1 MKLKNNILNLYVI
14 FNILFIMFVMFLK
27 EFEITEYISIMYGQI
42 TFLIINVIIIL
53 YHLSKRKFKL
63 EKYDIF
69 LLILIVFSGISCI
82 FAKDFET
89 AIFGNEY
96 RHEGLLALLYYY
108 SLFEIA
114 SFLRKKDQR
123 IILYVMLFFG
133 LISIVVA
140 FFEYSEYNKYIW
152 KTDRFQQNHIFGLTT
167 NSNFLSTKLLLCTLC
182 CFVLYI
188 KENKVWQLILYL
200 VFMYFLLLTNC
211 LSGFVGYICA
221 SILFLILNIKKFKKI
236 LLIIGITL
244 LTVFITNHFGMSSIG
259 SDTISMFKEVKEIS
273 TGNLDESY
281 GTNRMHIWKETIKIV
296 PKNIYFGVG
305 IDNFL
310 NAFGEEP
317 LRSERGRKIDKAH
330 NEYLQILVTEGIFA
344 LIAYLI
350 FIIAVCLKGLRTK
363 SLYLIPVF
371 GYLVQAFFNISV
383 IEVAPLLY
391 ILMGFMA
398 KKQKVK

>member
-1 MKLKNNILNLYVI
+1 MKLKNNVLNLYVI
-14 FNILFIMFVMFLK
+14 FNILFIMFVMFLRK
-27 EFEITEYISIMYGQI
+27 FEITEYISIMYGQI
-42 TFLIINVIIIL
+42 TFLITNVIIIL

-69 LLILIVFSGISCI
+69 LLILIIFSGISCI

-108 SLFEIA
+108 SLFEIV

-123 IILYVMLFFG
+123 IILYVILFFG
-133 LISIVVA
+133 LISIIVA

-310 NAFGEEP
+310 NAFGDEP

-330 NEYLQILVTEGIFA
+330 NEYLQTLVTEGIFA

-350 FIIAVCLKGLRTK
+350 FIIAVCLKGLKTK

-391 ILMGFMA
+391 ILMGFMV
-398 KKQKVK
+398 KKVKVK

>member
-1 MKLKNNILNLYVI
+1 MKLKNNILNLYII
-14 FNILFIMFVMFLK
+14 FNILFIMFVMFLR
-27 EFEITEYISIMYGQI
+27 EFEITEYISIMYGQT
-42 TFLIINVIIIL
+42 TFLIINAIIIL

-69 LLILIVFSGISCI
+69 LLILVVFSGISCI

-123 IILYVMLFFG
+123 IILYVILFFG
-133 LISIVVA
+133 LISTIVA

-152 KTDRFQQNHIFGLTT
+152 KTDCFQQNHIFGLTT

-221 SILFLILNIKKFKKI
+221 SILFLILNIKKFKKT

-273 TGNLDESY
+273 TGNLNESY
-281 GTNRMHIWKETIKIV
+281 GTNRVHIWKETIKIV

-310 NAFGEEP
+310 NAFGDEP
-317 LRSERGRKIDKAH
+317 LKSERGRIIDKAH
-330 NEYLQILVTEGIFA
+330 NEYLQILITEGIFT

-350 FIIAVCLKGLRTK
+350 FVISICLKGLK
-363 SLYLIPVF
+363 MNSIYLIPVF

-391 ILMGFMA
+391 ILMGFIA
-398 KKQKVK
+398 KKAKVK

>member
-1 MKLKNNILNLYVI
+1 MKLKNNVLNLYVI
-14 FNILFIMFVMFLK
+14 FNILFIMFVMFLRK
-27 EFEITEYISIMYGQI
+27 FEITEYISIMYGQI
-42 TFLIINVIIIL
+42 TFLIANVIIIL

-69 LLILIVFSGISCI
+69 LLILIIFSGISCI
-82 FAKDFET
+82 FAKNFET

-96 RHEGLLALLYYY
+96 RHEGLLGLLYYY

-123 IILYVMLFFG
+123 IILYVILFCG
-133 LISIVVA
+133 LISTIVA

-310 NAFGEEP
+310 NAFGDEP

-350 FIIAVCLKGLRTK
+350 FIIAVCLKGLKTR

-391 ILMGFMA
+391 ILMGFMV
-398 KKQKVK
+398 KKVKVK